1 MKVLMIFNHELF
13 PDFTQEFILVFEDD
27 ATKEDIVA
35 EFNESLLDFAYS
47 IEQDYMN
54 LTGCH
59 LDTREEQEEFAA
71 GLTGLWCVATDEM
84 LDTYIMNSEKEYE
97 EQLNIDLRDTSL
109 FFKVNEDGSITM
121 WNDRMKDADDDDWCL
136 EDSTY
141 EEDEDS

>member
-1 MKVLMIFNHELF
+1 MKVLMTFNHDLL
-13 PDFTQEFILVFEDD
+13 PDLTQEFILVFEND
-27 ATKEDIVA
+27 ATKEDIIA

-47 IEQDYMN
+47 IEQDYMD
-54 LTGCH
+54 LTGCR

-71 GLTGLWCVATDEM
+71 GLTGLWCLATDEM

-97 EQLNIDLRDTSL
+97 EQLNIDLGDTSL

-136 EDSTY
+136 EDSDY
-141 EEDEDS
+141 EEDEDL